1 MLSQIEEL
9 LDNDVYA
16 YTRSGKPL
24 SVQEY
29 KVHLDE
35 IMMASDVGEIGYSTS
50 EANAKI
56 SRK

>member
-1 MLSQIEEL
+1 MSQIEEL

>member
-1 MLSQIEEL
+1 LSQIEEL

-35 IMMASDVGEIGYSTS
+35 IMMAPDVGEIGYSTS

>member
-1 MLSQIEEL
+1 LSQIEEL